1 RLQPRPRYIEV
12 PDQGWD
18 AAQMKPTN
26 PRLIGRPRR
35 INPQDFMRPFAAPP
49 SDSSSSTM
57 ELLHEFETS
66 GAQGP
71 EAIGRWEG
79 PAVPREGWDIE
90 KGNDDYTLE

>member
-1 RLQPRPRYIEV
+1 MGCGADEANKSSADRKTS
-12 PDQGWD
+12 
-18 AAQMKPTN
+18 A
-26 PRLIGRPRR
+26 

-66 GAQGP
+66 AAQGP

-90 KGNDDYTLE
+90 KGNDDYTLD